1 MDKLD
6 NILCKVFSS
15 WDCSTFLS
23 SDINI
28 NVLRETSI
36 SKSYITILENDGLGQ
51 VVTKS
56 TRNGLKSTDHII
68 TNHGNITIKDTT
80 ML

>member
-1 MDKLD
+1 MDTLD

-15 WDCSTFLS
+15 WDCSTFFS
-23 SDINI
+23 SDTNI

-36 SKSYITILENDGLGQ
+36 SKSYIAILENDGLGQ
-51 VVTKS
+51 VVTKP

-68 TNHGNITIKDTT
+68 TNHDNITIKDTT
-80 ML
+80 M